1 MKPNFTHFAFTDSVR
16 RAQQHYGTRK
26 AYARMESA
34 AGSNLLSERESAF
47 IKSRDGFYMATVGEN
62 GWPYVQFR
70 GGPAGFLRVL
80 DEETLGY
87 ADFRGNG
94 QYISTGNLQSGGH
107 AALILMDYPN
117 RQRLKLWVNAE
128 IKAAENDPELLRQ
141 LQAPNH
147 GASIERLVLL
157 RVQAYDWNC
166 PRHITPR
173 YTAEEF
179 AAFGGDEIEAK
190 RQ

>member
-16 RAQQHYGTRK
+16 QAQQRYGTRK
-26 AYARMESA
+26 AYARMEGVP
-34 AGSNLLSERESAF
+34 GSNTLTAREAEF
-47 IKSRDGFYMATVGEN
+47 IETRDSFYMATVGEN

-80 DEETLGY
+80 DEVTLGY

-94 QYISTGNLQSGGH
+94 QYISTGNLQSGGR
-107 AALILMDYPN
+107 AALILMDYPA
-117 RQRLKLWVNAE
+117 RRRLKLWVE
-128 IKAAENDPELLRQ
+128 VEVIEAADDTELMHRLS
-141 LQAPNH
+141 L
-147 GASIERLVLL
+147 GAYSARIERLLRL

-166 PRHITPR
+166 PQHITPR

-179 AAFGGDEIEAK
+179 AAMD
-190 RQ
+190 

>member
-16 RAQQHYGTRK
+16 QAQQRYGTRK
-26 AYARMESA
+26 AYARMEGVP
-34 AGSNLLSERESAF
+34 GSNALTAREGAF
-47 IKSRDGFYMATVGEN
+47 IESRDSFYLATVGDN

-70 GGPAGFLRVL
+70 GGPPGFLRVL
-80 DEETLGY
+80 DETTLGY

-94 QYISTGNLQSGGH
+94 QYISTGNLQSGGR
-107 AALILMDYPN
+107 AAMILMDYPA
-117 RQRLKLWVNAE
+117 RQRLKLWVEVDIIEAGDD
-128 IKAAENDPELLRQ
+128 AELLRRLSLPDYSAQ
-141 LQAPNH
+141 
-147 GASIERLVLL
+147 IERLLLL

-179 AAFGGDEIEAK
+179 ALLD
-190 RQ
+190 